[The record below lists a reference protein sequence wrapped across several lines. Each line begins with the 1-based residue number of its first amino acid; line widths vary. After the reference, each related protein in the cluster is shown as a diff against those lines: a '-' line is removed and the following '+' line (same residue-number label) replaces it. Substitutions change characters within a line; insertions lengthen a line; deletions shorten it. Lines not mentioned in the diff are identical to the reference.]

1 MEMLSEGLGS
11 KWILCFAVYRRINIP
26 PHTESSYLTFIFS
39 FFTAVSYGMLYDS
52 FAFYH
57 DHETIDT
64 IAPHSSESAILSSF
78 CVILMVRRK
87 VN

>member
-1 MEMLSEGLGS
+1 MLSEGLGI

-26 PHTESSYLTFIFS
+26 LHTESSYLTFIFS
-39 FFTAVSYGMLYDS
+39 FFTAVNYGMLDDS
-52 FAFYH
+52 FALYH

-64 IAPHSSESAILSSF
+64 IAPHGSESTILSSF

>member
-1 MEMLSEGLGS
+1 MEMLSEGLGI

-26 PHTESSYLTFIFS
+26 PHAESSYLNFIFS

-64 IAPHSSESAILSSF
+64 IAQTHAQ
-78 CVILMVRRK
+78 RA
-87 VN
+87 